1 MFFFY
6 TERGVPLV
14 INARTT
20 RTNPV
25 GKLEIPNSQE
35 AVVRYEQTH
44 NGMLTN
50 KHPFGQ
56 DPLVGKDELIEQRN
70 NNFFSKFCG
79 G

>member
-1 MFFFY
+1 M
-6 TERGVPLV
+6 
-14 INARTT
+14 
-20 RTNPV
+20 